1 MNKQIEIARQR
12 IIEAR
17 HLVSFSGAGLSAES
31 GIATFRDKDE
41 DSLWSKFDP
50 MQLASQEGFKSD
62 PAMVIDWYNWRSK
75 TLAKVVPNEAHK
87 KTNRGREF
95 KS

>member
-50 MQLASQEGFKSD
+50 MQPPASLACWLSRWS
-62 PAMVIDWYNWRSK
+62 PM
-75 TLAKVVPNEAHK
+75 
-87 KTNRGREF
+87 
-95 KS
+95 

>member
-31 GIATFRDKDE
+31 GIATFCDKDE
-41 DSLWSKFDP
+41 DSLWS
-50 MQLASQEGFKSD
+50 LSL
-62 PAMVIDWYNWRSK
+62 I
-75 TLAKVVPNEAHK
+75 HI
-87 KTNRGREF
+87 
-95 KS
+95 